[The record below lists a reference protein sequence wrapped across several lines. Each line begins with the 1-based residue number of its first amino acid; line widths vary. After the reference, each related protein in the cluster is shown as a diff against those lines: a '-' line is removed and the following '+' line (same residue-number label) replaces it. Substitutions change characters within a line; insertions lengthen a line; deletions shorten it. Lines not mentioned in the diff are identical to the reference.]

1 MNSDELK
8 KFKEECKKTE
18 YSVLLIESLSLK
30 ETIGRL
36 NDFLKENEK
45 AYQDNDISFLYKTS
59 NERAECYEKL
69 RIVED
74 ELKSRL
80 K

>member
-1 MNSDELK
+1 MDK
-8 KFKEECKKTE
+8 KAYKEECKKME
-18 YSVLLIESLSLK
+18 YSALLIESLSLK

-45 AYQDNDISFLYKTS
+45 AYQGNDISFLYKTS
-59 NERAECYEKL
+59 NEIVECKEKL

-74 ELKSRL
+74 ELKSR
-80 K
+80 

>member
-36 NDFLKENEK
+36 DDFLKENEK
-45 AYQDNDISFLYKTS
+45 TYQEHDISFLYKIS
-59 NERAECYEKL
+59 NERIECYEKL

-74 ELKSRL
+74 ELKSR
-80 K
+80 

>member
-36 NDFLKENEK
+36 NDFLKEKEN
-45 AYQDNDISFLYKTS
+45 AHQVNDILSMYDMLNKIV
-59 NERAECYEKL
+59 ECKEKL

-74 ELKSRL
+74 ELKSR
-80 K
+80 

>member
-1 MNSDELK
+1 MNK
-8 KFKEECKKTE
+8 KAYKEECKKTE

-36 NDFLKENEK
+36 NDFLKKKEN
-45 AYQDNDISFLYKTS
+45 AHQVNDILSMYDML
-59 NERAECYEKL
+59 NEIVECKEKL

-74 ELKSRL
+74 ELKSR
-80 K
+80 

>member
-36 NDFLKENEK
+36 NDFLKKKEN
-45 AYQDNDISFLYKTS
+45 AHQVNDILSMYDML
-59 NERAECYEKL
+59 NEIVECKEKL

-74 ELKSRL
+74 ELKSR
-80 K
+80 

>member
-1 MNSDELK
+1 MDK
-8 KFKEECKKTE
+8 KAYKEECKKTE

-36 NDFLKENEK
+36 NDFLKEKEN
-45 AYQDNDISFLYKTS
+45 AHQVNDILSMYDML
-59 NERAECYEKL
+59 NEIVECKEKL

-74 ELKSRL
+74 ELKSRI
-80 K
+80 KEE

>member
-1 MNSDELK
+1 MNGDELK
-8 KFKEECKKTE
+8 KFKEECKKME

-36 NDFLKENEK
+36 NDFLKEKEN
-45 AYQDNDISFLYKTS
+45 AHQVNDILSMYDML
-59 NERAECYEKL
+59 NEIVECKEKL

-74 ELKSRL
+74 ELKSR
-80 K
+80 

>member
-1 MNSDELK
+1 MNSDELE

-36 NDFLKENEK
+36 NDFLKKKEN
-45 AYQDNDISFLYKTS
+45 AHQVNDILSMYDML
-59 NERAECYEKL
+59 NEIVECKEKL

-74 ELKSRL
+74 ELKSR
-80 K
+80 

>member
-36 NDFLKENEK
+36 NDFLKEKEN
-45 AYQDNDISFLYKTS
+45 AHQVNDILSMYDML
-59 NERAECYEKL
+59 NEIVECKEKL

-74 ELKSRL
+74 ELKSR
-80 K
+80 

>member
-8 KFKEECKKTE
+8 KFKEECKKTG
-18 YSVLLIESLSLK
+18 YSALLIESLSLK

-36 NDFLKENEK
+36 NDFLKKKEN
-45 AYQDNDISFLYKTS
+45 AHQVNDILSMYDML
-59 NERAECYEKL
+59 NEMVECKEKL

-74 ELKSRL
+74 ELKSR
-80 K
+80 

>member
-1 MNSDELK
+1 MDK
-8 KFKEECKKTE
+8 KAYKEECKKME

-36 NDFLKENEK
+36 NDFLKEKEN
-45 AYQDNDISFLYKTS
+45 AHQVNDILSMYDML
-59 NERAECYEKL
+59 NEIVECKEKL

-74 ELKSRL
+74 ELKSR
-80 K
+80 

>member
-1 MNSDELK
+1 MDK
-8 KFKEECKKTE
+8 KAYKEECKKME
-18 YSVLLIESLSLK
+18 YSALLIESLSLK

-36 NDFLKENEK
+36 NDFLKEKEN
-45 AYQDNDISFLYKTS
+45 AHQVNDILSMYDML
-59 NERAECYEKL
+59 NEIVECKEKL

>member
-8 KFKEECKKTE
+8 KFKEECKKME
-18 YSVLLIESLSLK
+18 YSALLIESLSLK

-36 NDFLKENEK
+36 NDSVKEKEN
-45 AYQDNDISFLYKTS
+45 AYQVNDILSMYDML
-59 NERAECYEKL
+59 NEIVECKEKL

-74 ELKSRL
+74 ELKSR
-80 K
+80 

>member
-1 MNSDELK
+1 MDK
-8 KFKEECKKTE
+8 KAYKEECKKME
-18 YSVLLIESLSLK
+18 YSALLIESLSLK

-36 NDFLKENEK
+36 DDFLKENEK

-74 ELKSRL
+74 ERKSRL